1 MDSFLFFS
9 SLLFFLWRWSGPPWT
24 PQTWLHALPYLWLF
38 KNTHTHTENN
48 NNNGKKREKQQQDVI
63 DLRAKTTL
71 FINRFFFSAY
81 FFKKWPII
89 KKEFFFFFLT
99 LDIATWWI
107 AERYSVYVKE
117 RKNFYPSLIDFLF
130 ISLFV
135 QLYRCRGP
143 WREIYPFSVT
153 QVREPRQFPTT
164 RDNKVRKKRS
174 IEKYL
179 PHRNSHYNR
188 SNRPK
193 KKKTFHIGLNECV

>member
-38 KNTHTHTENN
+38 KNTHTHRKQQQQRE
-48 NNNGKKREKQQQDVI
+48 KELEKQQQDVI

-89 KKEFFFFFLT
+89 KKEFCFVFLT
-99 LDIATWWI
+99 LDNATWWI

-130 ISLFV
+130 ISL
-135 QLYRCRGP
+135 LYNCIGV
-143 WREIYPFSVT
+143 E
-153 QVREPRQFPTT
+153 VREEKST
-164 RDNKVRKKRS
+164 RSLLHRWENPGNFRPLVTIRLEKKVDWKIS
-174 IEKYL
+174 SAPEFTL
-179 PHRNSHYNR
+179 QS
-188 SNRPK
+188 
-193 KKKTFHIGLNECV
+193 FE